1 LVEGTLQ
8 QRWRLSRMGS
18 AEILFAD
25 DDPAFLDVGTT
36 LLRRAN
42 YDVAPAAS
50 GDIALDL
57 LEEKASFWLLI
68 ADVVLPGSV
77 DGFGLARRAKE
88 LRPTI
93 QIIYVTGFPVVANI
107 RSRGAPWGKTLF
119 KPFERD
125 ELVKAVESILPP
137 SGQSTTLPPSSETV
151 IGSPGGKR

>member
-1 LVEGTLQ
+1 M
-8 QRWRLSRMGS
+8 RSD
-18 AEILFAD
+18 EILFAD
-25 DDPAFLDVGTT
+25 DDPAFLDLGTT

-42 YDVAPAAS
+42 YEVAAAAN
-50 GDIALDL
+50 GDIALHL

-125 ELVKAVESILPP
+125 ELVKTVESIFPP
-137 SGQSTTLPPSSETV
+137 YGGSTTLPPSRET
-151 IGSPGGKR
+151 